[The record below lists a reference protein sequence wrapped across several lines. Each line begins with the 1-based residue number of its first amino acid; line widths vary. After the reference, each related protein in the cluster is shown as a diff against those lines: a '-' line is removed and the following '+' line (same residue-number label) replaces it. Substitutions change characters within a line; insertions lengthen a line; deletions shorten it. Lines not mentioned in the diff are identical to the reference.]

1 MVGLPAAGKS
11 TYAKQHNIPYVSS
24 DELRALLLDDVSDQ
38 SQNRRI
44 FALLRQL
51 VRMRFEMGRPVTALD
66 ATSITARER
75 RTWIKL
81 AQLYGVAVEAVFL
94 ETPLDVCKQRNRVRD
109 RVVPDDVMDRMA
121 RRLQR
126 PSLDEGFR
134 RVTVV
139 TPEGQVSA
147 AAIAAAPATTTG
159 PEQS

>member
-1 MVGLPAAGKS
+1 MVGLPASGKS
-11 TYAKQHNIPYVSS
+11 TYAKRHRLPSVSS

-81 AQLYGVAVEAVFL
+81 AQLYGVEVEAVLF
-94 ETPLDVCKQRNRVRD
+94 ETPLDVCKQRNLVRD
-109 RVVPDDVMDRMA
+109 RVVPDDVMDRMG

-126 PSLDEGFR
+126 PSLEEGFR

-139 TPEGQVSA
+139 TLAEQESA
-147 AAIAAAPATTTG
+147 ARAAAPSTTTQ
-159 PEQS
+159 PERS